1 MSEPR
6 AVPRARAA
14 PRPAALAA
22 LAAAALVA
30 GCAVGPDYRR
40 PATPLDAGFV
50 NPGASGVAGRR

>member
-40 PATPLDAGFV
+40 PATPLA
-50 NPGASGVAGRR
+50 PGLTKPASSGVAGRR